1 MPIRKVTAA
10 TDDQPAS
17 SSVLANVPEVA
28 KVADDKSASAT
39 PERAAPDRFTASVL
53 LDVMGKS
60 V

>member
-1 MPIRKVTAA
+1 
-10 TDDQPAS
+10 
-17 SSVLANVPEVA
+17 VLAKVPEVA